1 MIEITLIQRSGN
13 LKKFLYDGDAIEISV
28 KTMADE
34 SKRLIYT
41 VTQTGFWLKHEHIAH
56 EIMFRVEEDDTVFKA
71 RDEK

>member
-1 MIEITLIQRSGN
+1 MIEITLTQKSGQQ
-13 LKKFLYDGDAIEISV
+13 KTFLYEGDAVEIAV

-41 VTQTGFWLKHEHIAH
+41 VTQTGFWLKHEHIAR

-71 RDEK
+71 RETK